1 MTQPTLSSEQLV
13 HDFLD
18 SINERNESTVADVLS
33 ESFVMIDP
41 SVPGGEING
50 PEGIKTLIRE
60 IKQGFPDFHIEILDS
75 LASEEV
81 VMVEVQYTG
90 THEGEF
96 YELPPTGRKVEF
108 QGMERYRITD
118 GVITDGRVYISEAEL
133 KEELGLTFPEI
144 VGQLPT
150 LAWGKL
156 RASL

>member
-1 MTQPTLSSEQLV
+1 MTQRTTASEQLV

-18 SINERNESTVADVLS
+18 IINERDESAVADVLS

-41 SVPGGEING
+41 SVPGGEVNG
-50 PEGIKTLIRE
+50 PEGIKALIRE
-60 IKQGFPDFHIEILDS
+60 IEQGFPDFRIEVLDS

-96 YELPPTGRKVEF
+96 YGLPPTGREVEF

-118 GVITDGRVYISEAEL
+118 GTITDGRVYISEEEL

-144 VGQLPT
+144 VGQLPR

-156 RASL
+156 QTSL